1 MAILVFWSKM
11 QFFPEPLNE
20 RHVPKS
26 SINILSFICFARNG
40 LLISSHISYPISHL
54 LSHLTSLISSH
65 ISYLISHLLYHL
77 TSLISSHISYII
89 SHLLSH
95 LTSLISSHISYIIS
109 SRISYLIS
117 HLLSYLTSLISSHI
131 SHLRFLLQ
139 YLISLRNPLSQYK
152 FMNIS
157 IYQWF
162 ELINFTILICLSVS
176 SWNGLKPI

>member
-65 ISYLISHLLYHL
+65 L
-77 TSLISSHISYII
+77 TSLISSHISY
-89 SHLLSH
+89 
-95 LTSLISSHISYIIS
+95 
-109 SRISYLIS
+109 LIS
-117 HLLSYLTSLISSHI
+117 HLWSHLTSLISSHI

>member
-65 ISYLISHLLYHL
+65 ISY
-77 TSLISSHISYII
+77 II
-89 SHLLSH
+89 SFH
-95 LTSLISSHISYIIS
+95 
-109 SRISYLIS
+109 ISYLIS